1 MNEKGDGAKREDRAG
16 RNDREGR
23 IAELKGAFLEGKKLS
38 PTKLAAR
45 IREYGFHCLQ
55 CGECCR
61 GEDHSVV
68 VFPLEI
74 RRILTATGLGW
85 LDVVSPPEEGEWDKD
100 GSFHTLEWRLKKEG
114 GSCRF
119 YQNGRCSVYLA
130 RPMLCSTYPFYLDNG
145 VLMCSECR
153 GLGGKIE
160 SDEADKM
167 AERLILRYLF
177 EIQEAIAL
185 LEIYRD
191 FERGEAGKSGEC
203 IVHDSE
209 GEHRIVGEELVE

>member
-1 MNEKGDGAKREDRAG
+1 LAA
-16 RNDREGR
+16 
-23 IAELKGAFLEGKKLS
+23 KKLS

-45 IREYGFHCLQ
+45 IQRIGFHCLK

-61 GEDHSVV
+61 GEDNSVV

-74 RRILTATGLGW
+74 RRILIATDLEW
-85 LDVVSPPEEGEWDKD
+85 LDVVSPPNEGEWDKD
-100 GSFHTLEWRLKKEG
+100 GCFHTLEWRLKKEG

-119 YQNGRCSVYLA
+119 HQNGRCSVYRA
-130 RPMLCSTYPFYLDNG
+130 RPLLCSTYPFYLDRSE
-145 VLMCSECR
+145 LMCSECR
-153 GLGGKIE
+153 GLGGRIE

-185 LEIYRD
+185 LERYRD
-191 FERGEAGKSGEC
+191 FKRGEAGKDGGC

-209 GEHRIVGEELVE
+209 GEHRILGGELLG